1 MAIWKDPKRKVWVS
15 KFQYQK
21 RQYKKEGFQT
31 RPEALAWEARKRDE
45 LKNPP
50 PEEPIRLIFS
60 QVSTMYLEDCQA
72 RFQKNTWRQKA
83 FVYRNFLTFIND
95 NPEAESIAKQTFIE
109 YLRFRKEQKD
119 KADRKAEKHEN
130 GVCAANRDLKELKAL
145 YNWSIRQEL
154 LLKNPCHNIESYPE
168 QPKVKYVPP
177 AEDINKVLLAADR
190 EDMDLI
196 LTLYHTAGRTS
207 EVLNLTWEDINF
219 EQRWVRLW
227 TRKRR
232 GGELQEDKLA
242 MTETLYGV
250 LKRRWDNRDKT
261 TPYIFRNTDGTPYTY
276 TQKRDTMKKLCR
288 KASVKTFGFHAIRHH
303 VASIL
308 ADSGKASLSQI
319 QKMLRHRRTTTTDN
333 YIKTLDPQLRQVAN
347 VLDEQGKV
355 QEKMQSSTI
364 GSTIL

>member
-1 MAIWKDPKRKVWVS
+1 MAVWRDQKRKVWIA

-21 RQYKKEGFQT
+21 KQYKKEGFQS
-31 RPEALAWEARKRDE
+31 RSKALAWVVEKRAE

-50 PEEPIRLIFS
+50 LPLPIRLTFS

-95 NPEAESIAKQTFIE
+95 NPEAESITKQTFTA
-109 YLRFRKEQKD
+109 YLKLRKEQKD
-119 KADRKAEKHEN
+119 KSDRRAEKAEN
-130 GVCAANRDLKELKAL
+130 GVCVANRDLKELKAV
-145 YNWSIRQEL
+145 YNWCIRQEL
-154 LLKNPCHNIESYPE
+154 LLRNPCHNIESYPE

-232 GGELQEDKLA
+232 GGELQEDKF
-242 MTETLYGV
+242 
-250 LKRRWDNRDKT
+250 R
-261 TPYIFRNTDGTPYTY
+261 TPDLGQITY
-276 TQKRDTMKKLCR
+276 
-288 KASVKTFGFHAIRHH
+288 
-303 VASIL
+303 
-308 ADSGKASLSQI
+308 
-319 QKMLRHRRTTTTDN
+319 
-333 YIKTLDPQLRQVAN
+333 
-347 VLDEQGKV
+347 
-355 QEKMQSSTI
+355 
-364 GSTIL
+364 